1 MARGAAGRKSMPSP
15 FTISDLRQRP
25 EFIDTVAMRI
35 WHTWWR
41 DSGRPLDTISGRLR
55 HENLNPDPIPFALI
69 AHDGVEFLGT
79 SSVIAS
85 DLAERPQFS
94 PWVAAVW
101 VEPQAR
107 RRGIGA
113 ALVDHAMQGCIALG
127 IGRVY
132 LCARPERSGFYE
144 ALGWTP
150 IERNVGSHH
159 LSVLI
164 RDARP

>member
-1 MARGAAGRKSMPSP
+1 MS

-25 EFIDTVAMRI
+25 EFLDRVALRI
-35 WHTWWR
+35 WQAWWR
-41 DSGRPLDTISGRLR
+41 DSGHPLDYISGRLR
-55 HENLNPDPIPFALI
+55 DENLNADPIPFALV
-69 AHDGVEFLGT
+69 AHDGTECLGT
-79 SSVIAS
+79 SSVIEA

-113 ALVDHAMQGCIALG
+113 ALVEHAAQGCFALG
-127 IGRVY
+127 VSRAY

-144 ALGWTP
+144 GLG
-150 IERNVGSHH
+150 
-159 LSVLI
+159 
-164 RDARP
+164 

>member
-1 MARGAAGRKSMPSP
+1 MP
-15 FTISDLRQRP
+15 FAISDLRQRP
-25 EFIDTVAMRI
+25 EFLDTVATRI
-35 WHTWWR
+35 WQAWWK
-41 DSGRPLDTISGRLR
+41 DSGHPPDYIAGRLVR
-55 HENLNPDPIPFALI
+55 ENLNADPIPFALV
-69 AHDGVEFLGT
+69 AHDGAEFLGT

-107 RRGIGA
+107 RHGIGG
-113 ALVDHAMQGCIALG
+113 ALVDRATQGCFALG
-127 IGRVY
+127 VGRVY

-144 ALGWTP
+144 GLGWVP
-150 IERNVGSHH
+150 VERDVGPHH

-164 RDARP
+164 RDAKP